1 MSQQQVNMNISLD
14 KTTEVTCDKC
24 SNSAFQEVVLLR
36 KASRFVTG
44 TPQDAIIPIPVFAC
58 TGCRHIN
65 ESFLPAQLK
74 DNNNDVEIL

>member
-1 MSQQQVNMNISLD
+1 MNQQQLNIDLGQ
-14 KTTEVTCDKC
+14 TTAMTCDKC
-24 SNSAFQEVVLLR
+24 GGEAFQEVLLLR

>member
-1 MSQQQVNMNISLD
+1 MNQQQLNIDLSQ
-14 KTTEVTCDKC
+14 TTAMVCDECQGEAFREVL
-24 SNSAFQEVVLLR
+24 LLR

-58 TGCRHIN
+58 AECGHIN